1 VASRSEHPG
10 VPGCLVRLT
19 DAAIDDLR
27 SLHTKDPS
35 IVRWCLKKLI
45 VIERDPNA
53 GEALLGGLIGYRKI
67 TVGDRDW
74 RIVWKVTD
82 DKVGGYVVDV
92 AEVWAVGY
100 RKDSDVYDEIRARI
114 SDVGASSTTKT
125 LVDVLAL
132 FEKRA
137 RGLDTTAEPEEPG
150 PTPQWLVDSLVR
162 VAGIP
167 GPDVATMTF
176 AEARQAWEQF
186 TTSPKQ
192 Q

>member
-1 VASRSEHPG
+1 MASRSEHPD

-19 DAAIDDLR
+19 DAAIDDLQ

-53 GEALLGGLIGYRKI
+53 GEPLLGGLVGYRKI

-82 DKVGGYVVDV
+82 GDMGGYVVDV
-92 AEVWAVGY
+92 AEVWGVGY

-114 SDVGASSTTKT
+114 KAADSSPATKT

-132 FEKRA
+132 FEKSG
-137 RGLDTTAEPEEPG
+137 RGLSATAEPEEPE
-150 PTPQWLVDSLVR
+150 PTPQWLVDALVR
-162 VAGIP
+162 VAGTSAS
-167 GPDVATMTF
+167 DVAAMTP
-176 AEARQAWEQF
+176 AEAKNAWEQF
-186 TTSPKQ
+186 TSSPKQ
-192 Q
+192 R